1 MKLLPNEIRY
11 LKRLASFANPE
22 FYEKQRLR
30 LPIYKTLRI
39 IRCFEEDERFLI
51 LPIGWIERI
60 REICEKSNVKL
71 MIKDTREEGTQTDY
85 KFIGKLNK
93 KQEKVKMNY
102 YNMKQEYFVQ

>member
-1 MKLLPNEIRY
+1 
-11 LKRLASFANPE
+11 
-22 FYEKQRLR
+22 
-30 LPIYKTLRI
+30 
-39 IRCFEEDERFLI
+39 
-51 LPIGWIERI
+51 
-60 REICEKSNVKL
+60 